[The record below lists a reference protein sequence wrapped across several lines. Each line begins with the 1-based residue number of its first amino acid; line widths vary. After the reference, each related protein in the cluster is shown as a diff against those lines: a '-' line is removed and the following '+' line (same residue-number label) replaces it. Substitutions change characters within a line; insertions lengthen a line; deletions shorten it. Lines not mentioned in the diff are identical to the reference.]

1 MLIEFGR
8 KDTAFL
14 SNNLVISQFLIKKYS
29 HVHGCELSL
38 CCFETCCCEVPSF
51 FYNFAHLQPQRNIFS

>member
-14 SNNLVISQFLIKKYS
+14 SNNLVICQFLIKKI
-29 HVHGCELSL
+29 
-38 CCFETCCCEVPSF
+38 
-51 FYNFAHLQPQRNIFS
+51 FARAWLRIKFVLF